1 LGHQVASLILFGSAL
16 EKGCSKESDID
27 LLLLV
32 YDPVKSSEVDR
43 LTSEA
48 MKIIESYRSKGYIL
62 SLNVLTLSE
71 FMKLLIEGNTMA
83 VKIVSTGHPIIGG
96 GLFKS
101 LRRFVEKN
109 PPALDRDQIIKSSVT
124 LMTTARALLE
134 SARRDLF
141 TACGYLKTVTGYL
154 LAISTSIADPDKAI
168 DVADKKLG
176 DIYTS
181 LKTLCKQA
189 LQGNITPQILEEISR
204 KLEELLEEHF
214 KQK

>member
-1 LGHQVASLILFGSAL
+1 
-16 EKGCSKESDID
+16 
-27 LLLLV
+27 
-32 YDPVKSSEVDR
+32 
-43 LTSEA
+43 
-48 MKIIESYRSKGYIL
+48 
-62 SLNVLTLSE
+62 LSE
-71 FMKLLIEGNTMA
+71 FIKLLIEGNTLA
-83 VKIVSTGHPIIGG
+83 LKIVTTGYPIIGG

-109 PPALDRDQIIKSSVT
+109 PPALNRDQIIKSSVT
-124 LMTTARALLE
+124 LMATARALLE

-141 TACGYLKTVTGYL
+141 TACGYLKTATGYL
-154 LAISTSIADPDKAI
+154 LAISTSIADPDRAI
-168 DVADKKLG
+168 DVADKKLS

-189 LQGNITPQILEEISR
+189 LQGNVTPQALEEISR